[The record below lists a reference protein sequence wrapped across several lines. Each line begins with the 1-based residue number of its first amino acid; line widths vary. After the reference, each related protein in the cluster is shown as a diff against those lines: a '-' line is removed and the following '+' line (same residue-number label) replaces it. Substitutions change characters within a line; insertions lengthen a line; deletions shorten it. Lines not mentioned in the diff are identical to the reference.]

1 MRAADPLMAKLHSI
15 AFNDKMPPQVQLE
28 AIKHALKVTGAFEST
43 KNVQLDVV
51 GSGKRSFE
59 DVSADVVMDLS
70 MGDDDILDAEVV
82 DDHTDD
88 HDPAADAERWEREDA
103 ARERAAER
111 ARMVD
116 PRRALA
122 SAPSGAQSRRDRE
135 EAAAL
140 AQAGKVTTW
149 VEDMAENPG
158 SYELEAGLTREQL
171 LRRRGVGG
179 DESAGRSSPPKR
191 WAARHGRGD

>member
-28 AIKHALKVTGAFEST
+28 AIKHALKVTGAFES
-43 KNVQLDVV
+43 KQSIELDIV
-51 GSGKRSFE
+51 GTSKRSFE

-70 MGDDDILDAEVV
+70 MGDEDIFDAEIVE
-82 DDHTDD
+82 D
-88 HDPAADAERWEREDA
+88 HDPADDASRWEREDA

-111 ARMVD
+111 SRMVD
-116 PRRALA
+116 PRRALHPA
-122 SAPSGAQSRRDRE
+122 AATSAKQSRRDRE

-149 VEDMAENPG
+149 VEDTAENPR
-158 SYELEAGLTREQL
+158 SYDSEAGLTREQL
-171 LRRRGVGG
+171 LIRRGASG
-179 DESAGRSSPPKR
+179 DDTERRATPPKR
-191 WAARHGRGD
+191 WASRHGRRD